1 MGRRSLSSPTSLVP
15 RPSGRHQVFAFQT
28 FGVSPKTS
36 AEQQRENTFFR
47 PVCLALSGGRD
58 SSQDMNEFKFASATC
73 ASVARGPIS
82 KKSCSKSWGIGN
94 GNRLASLSLR
104 SQNHFARPMEHITS
118 GKAFAGWI
126 SQPDLFVL
134 TVSCF
139 VSHTGLPSVFFY
151 QSPALKV
158 QSRKWLRC
166 ASSCEMT
173 EKWLQRLS
181 QQSAK
186 GPACAKNSQPLFAT
200 SMATWLSFGTRR
212 FRGSDQN
219 CHLCRGRFCPEQ
231 SAVQNC
237 SGSPTAT
244 MFCYFV
250 DYYRL
255 TYMQQIYNIYM
266 VYCISTRST

>member
-1 MGRRSLSSPTSLVP
+1 MQAPQIRWYLFSKLKIQWGDGVCPVPQVLYRDRLGGTRFSHFRRLEF
-15 RPSGRHQVFAFQT
+15 RP
-28 FGVSPKTS
+28 PKTS

-173 EKWLQRLS
+173 EK
-181 QQSAK
+181 
-186 GPACAKNSQPLFAT
+186 
-200 SMATWLSFGTRR
+200 
-212 FRGSDQN
+212 
-219 CHLCRGRFCPEQ
+219 
-231 SAVQNC
+231 
-237 SGSPTAT
+237 
-244 MFCYFV
+244 
-250 DYYRL
+250 
-255 TYMQQIYNIYM
+255 
-266 VYCISTRST
+266 